1 MPSLVSFCMEILGID
16 VGGSGIKGAV
26 VDTEKGEL
34 VTDRYRIPTPQP
46 PKPAAMIETIEAII
60 THFDWHGPV
69 GCGFPAAVKDEIIKT
84 ASNIDDTWI
93 GLNASAQIEKKT
105 GCPTHLLNDVDA
117 AGFAEVE
124 FGAGMGCHG
133 TIVVAA
139 FGTGIGTAI
148 FHNHQLVPNTELGHL
163 PMHGGPAEHYAANS
177 IRENEGLSW
186 KQWGKRVNEY
196 LQLVEKLLWPDLI
209 IIGGGVSKDFNEFK
223 KFIDVEAKVVP
234 AESRNHAG
242 IIGAAMAVHSY
253 QKK

>member
-1 MPSLVSFCMEILGID
+1 MDILGID
-16 VGGSGIKGAV
+16 VGGSGIKGAI

-34 VTDRYRIPTPQP
+34 KTDRHRIPTPQP
-46 PKPAAMIETIEAII
+46 PTPVAMIETIETII
-60 THFDWHGPV
+60 RHFDWHGSV
-69 GCGFPAAVKDEIIKT
+69 GCGFPAAVKNEIIKT
-84 ASNIDDTWI
+84 ASNIDDAWI
-93 GLNASAQIEKKT
+93 GLNASDRIEKKT

-124 FGAGMGCHG
+124 FGAGKNCHG
-133 TIVVAA
+133 TVVVVA

-148 FHNHQLVPNTELGHL
+148 FRNHQLVPNTELGHL

-186 KQWGKRVNEY
+186 EEWGGRVNEY

-209 IIGGGVSKDFNEFK
+209 IVGGGVSKDFNKFAP
-223 KFIDVEAKVVP
+223 FIDLETNIVS

-242 IIGAAMAVHSY
+242 IIGAALATHSY